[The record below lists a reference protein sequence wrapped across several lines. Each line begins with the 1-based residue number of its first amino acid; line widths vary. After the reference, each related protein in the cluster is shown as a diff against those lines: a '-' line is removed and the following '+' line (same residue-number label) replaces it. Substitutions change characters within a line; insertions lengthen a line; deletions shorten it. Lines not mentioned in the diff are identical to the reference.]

1 MQKLGERMRTA
12 DTPADIQE
20 NLSPTGDRTHVRSS
34 VALCRSETGNRTI
47 NRPALNS
54 REGSDGAVG
63 STTSLNNS
71 DAALTPKGGRNSR
84 VSVTVLNQ
92 RGSPLMPCSP
102 RKARILLVAGKAT
115 VQTRTPFVIRLTA
128 ATGETTQA
136 ITLGADSGYLHIGLS
151 AVSDKEEVY
160 SVDVTLRKDIVKLNS
175 ERAAYRRNRRGR
187 KTWYR
192 PARFDNRTKPAGW
205 LAPSIQHKLDS
216 NVKVIEGVAKMFPIT
231 EIIIEV
237 AAFDIQKIKAAAE
250 GKTISGTDYQNGEQA
265 GFWNVREYVLYR
277 DGHKCA
283 HCHGK
288 SKDKRLHVHHI
299 KSRQTGG
306 DSPANLVT
314 LCHICHGK
322 HHNGEVKL
330 KLTKPDNGF
339 KAATFMSMVRWKL
352 IDQLQEKGF
361 NVKAA
366 YGYQTKSKRITLG
379 LEKSH
384 LNDAFVIADG
394 TTQPRTGT
402 SYTVRQVRKCNRKL
416 FRGPRSHIRNTAL
429 REVFGFR
436 QWDKVNYQGRV
447 LFVKGRR
454 LRGDFALCGIDG
466 ELVCEASYKK
476 LTLLERATTLLVK
489 RTMRFLPDLKDGVP
503 TAQG

>member
-1 MQKLGERMRTA
+1 M
-12 DTPADIQE
+12 
-20 NLSPTGDRTHVRSS
+20 
-34 VALCRSETGNRTI
+34 
-47 NRPALNS
+47 
-54 REGSDGAVG
+54 
-63 STTSLNNS
+63 
-71 DAALTPKGGRNSR
+71 R
-84 VSVTVLNQ
+84 VSVAVLNR
-92 RGSPLMPCSP
+92 RGKPLMPCSP
-102 RKARILLVAGKAT
+102 RKARILLASGKAT
-115 VQTRTPFVIRLTA
+115 VETVTPFVIRLTA
-128 ATGETTQA
+128 ATGQTTQD
-136 ITLGADSGYLHIGLS
+136 ITLGVDSGYLHIGLS
-151 AVSDKEEVY
+151 AVSEKEEVY
-160 SVDVTLRKDIVKLNS
+160 SADVTLRSDIVKLNS
-175 ERAAYRRNRRGR
+175 ERSAYRRNRRGR

-192 PARFDNRTKPAGW
+192 PARFDNRTKPKGW

-216 NVKVIEGVAKMFPIT
+216 NVKVIESVAKIFPLT
-231 EIIIEV
+231 GIIIEV
-237 AAFDIQKIKAAAE
+237 AAFDIQKIKATAE

-277 DGHKCA
+277 DGHKCV
-283 HCHGK
+283 HCKGK
-288 SKDKRLHVHHI
+288 SGDKRLNVHHRE
-299 KSRQTGG
+299 SRQTGG
-306 DSPANLVT
+306 DRPANLVT
-314 LCHICHGK
+314 LCEICHDK
-322 HHNGEVKL
+322 YHTGEIRPQ
-330 KLTKPDNGF
+330 LTKPGNGF

-352 IDQLQEKGF
+352 VERLKENGF
-361 NVKAA
+361 NVTVA

-416 FRGPRSHIRNTAL
+416 FKGERSHIRNTAP

-454 LRGDFALCGIDG
+454 LRGCFALSGIDG
-466 ELVCEASYKK
+466 ELGCEASYKK
-476 LTLLERATTLLVK
+476 LMLLERATTLLVK